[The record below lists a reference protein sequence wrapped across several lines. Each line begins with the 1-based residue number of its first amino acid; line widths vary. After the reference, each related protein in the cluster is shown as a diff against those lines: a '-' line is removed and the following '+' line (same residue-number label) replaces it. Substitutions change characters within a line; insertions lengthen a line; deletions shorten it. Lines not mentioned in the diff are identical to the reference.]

1 MTQRTNIILVSTF
14 LLFGHICSAQTDSLY
29 TNALKKADAAYGFKN
44 WQGKDNPADSTKF
57 EAAKKLYAIARKIN
71 PKDIYPESRIKEI
84 EKILYD
90 FKTKPVYN
98 KLISKADSLFFTDN
112 FMNAKIYYLKADSLY
127 PREHSKEKLSAIYAL
142 TNLAEKS
149 RDSILFIKRGTSF
162 GMCDG
167 YCYHETKYTVDSIAK
182 VVKSWDKSEPDKND
196 NLKMDKSTWQAMI
209 NAINIKAFYMLPNR
223 MGCPDC
229 TDGGAEWLIIGT
241 KNNEWKVEFDYG
253 SETVTTK
260 KLLTLIR
267 QAK

>member
-1 MTQRTNIILVSTF
+1 MTQWTNIILASTF

-29 TNALKKADAAYGFKN
+29 INALKKADSAYGFKN
-44 WQGKDNPADSTKF
+44 WGGKDNPVDSTKF
-57 EAAKKLYAIARKIN
+57 EAAKKLYTIARQIN
-71 PKDIYPESRIKEI
+71 PKDTYPASRIKEI

-98 KLISKADSLFFTDN
+98 NLISKADSLFFADN
-112 FMNAKIYYLKADSLY
+112 FVTAKIYYLKADSLY
-127 PREHSKEKLSAIYAL
+127 PGEHSKEKLSAIYAL
-142 TNLAEKS
+142 TNLVVNS
-149 RDSILFIKRGTSF
+149 SDSILFIKHGTSF

-167 YCYHETKYTVDSIAK
+167 YCYHETKYTIDSIIK
-182 VVKSWDKSEPDKND
+182 VVKSWDKSQPDKND
-196 NLKMDKSTWQAMI
+196 NLKMDKSNWQTMI
-209 NAINIKAFYMLPNR
+209 NAIDIKAFYMLPHR

-267 QAK
+267 QTK